1 MKLTVYS
8 AISLDGFIATKDGN
22 SEWVSE
28 ADFPYFE
35 KAMKEKGCI
44 IVGKNTF
51 LQFENDLY
59 PVQDVLNVV
68 LTSNL
73 DSIKKYDNVLALN
86 SSPNEVLNEISEKG
100 FKEALLVGG
109 GITNAL
115 FLKAGL
121 IDELIL
127 SIHPLV
133 LGSGIKLFSSDSQ
146 TQLNLE
152 KIDEKD
158 IGEGVLQVRYKVVK

>member
-1 MKLTVYS
+1 MKLTLYN
-8 AISLDGFIATKDGN
+8 AISIDGFLASKDGN

-44 IVGKNTF
+44 IVGKSTF

-68 LTSNL
+68 LTSNP

-86 SSPNEVLNEISEKG
+86 LTPSEILNAISEKG
-100 FKEALLVGG
+100 YKEALLVGG
-109 GITNAL
+109 GITNAS

-127 SIHPLV
+127 SIHPLI
-133 LGSGIKLFSSDSQ
+133 LGGGIKLFSSDFE
-146 TQLNLE
+146 TQLKLE
-152 KIDEKD
+152 KLEEKD
-158 IGEGVLQVRYKVVK
+158 IGEGVLQVRYYNVK